1 MHLRS
6 SAFGPGEEIPLRY
19 TCDGSDLSPPLSWD
33 DIPPGTRSLAL
44 IIEDPDA
51 PDPNAPRR
59 TFTHWVLYNIPP
71 TVRSLDE
78 AVAATGVL
86 PEGTKPGINDAQE
99 PTYGGPCPPV
109 GRHRY
114 VHRLYALDTVLPDL
128 NYPDRDTLLSAME
141 GHIIATAEL
150 VGMYQRH

>member
-19 TCDGSDLSPPLSWD
+19 TCDGSELSPPLSWD
-33 DIPPGTRSLAL
+33 DIPPGTRSLVL
-44 IIEDPDA
+44 IVEDPDA
-51 PDPNAPRR
+51 PDPNAPRN
-59 TFTHWVLYNIPP
+59 TYTHWVLYNLPP
-71 TVRSLDE
+71 TVHSLDE
-78 AVAATGVL
+78 AAAATGAL
-86 PEGTKPGINDAQE
+86 PEGTRSGVNDAQE